1 MHNKITLVWMN
12 ESEWNDLELL
22 ACILI
27 LEVKLMCLEGLM
39 HVFLYHGE
47 SYLDI
52 FSATWQLKQQN
63 TKRKWKI
70 TVEQNHPLKGL
81 YSPQMF

>member
-1 MHNKITLVWMN
+1 MHKITLVWMN
-12 ESEWNDLELL
+12 ESEWNDLQLL

-27 LEVKLMCLEGLM
+27 LEVNLMCPEGLIHM
-39 HVFLYHGE
+39 FLYHEE

-70 TVEQNHPLKGL
+70 TVEQNHQLKGL
-81 YSPQMF
+81 YSTQTS